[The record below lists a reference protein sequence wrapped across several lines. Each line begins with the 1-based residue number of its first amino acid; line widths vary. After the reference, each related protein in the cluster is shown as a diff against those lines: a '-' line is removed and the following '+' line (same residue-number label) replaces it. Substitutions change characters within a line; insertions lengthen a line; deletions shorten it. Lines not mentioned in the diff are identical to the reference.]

1 MTWGE
6 SDSEKAH
13 LMTEDNITVTSVKE
27 AYIITEI
34 TIMNSTAWIIDF
46 SANSHITTNKKLFV
60 NSRNIKWKSIF
71 TAESTVLWATEID
84 EVRIFL

>member
-46 SANSHITTNKKLFV
+46 SANSHITTNKSYLLIAETSNEKYIHCWIYCAMS
-60 NSRNIKWKSIF
+60 NRNWWS
-71 TAESTVLWATEID
+71 
-84 EVRIFL
+84 